1 MTEHVA
7 FRGDSADNQ
16 SVAKKQ
22 VTTTFQPDPA
32 IIEALKQQ
40 AIEQERSVSW
50 LINHY
55 LRKSLEREGLLRPKE
70 KRGKPE
76 A

>member
-1 MTEHVA
+1 MA
-7 FRGDSADNQ
+7 R
-16 SVAKKQ
+16 KQ

-32 IIEALKQQ
+32 VIETLKQQ

-55 LRKSLEREGLLRPKE
+55 LRKALEREGLLKPRNK
-70 KRGKPE
+70 GKKTE
-76 A
+76 G